1 MIGEALGP
9 VKAQCPS
16 IGECQE
22 READV
27 GGLVNRWRGFSEGNP
42 AKGILFEM

>member
-1 MIGEALGP
+1 MGGGALGP
-9 VKAQCPS
+9 EKTQYSS
-16 IGECQE
+16 IGECQD
-22 READV
+22 REAEV